1 MGGKGELRGY
11 KMKKLVPREKRKRSD
26 RSCKIVEGR
35 KNEGRE
41 KGPV

>member
-11 KMKKLVPREKRKRSD
+11 EMRKLVPREKRKSNG
-26 RSCKIVEGR
+26 SCKIVEGR